1 MKLILISLIIFL
13 ILGCEGK
20 TITPEKKIENQTPPK
35 VIIEKEKLDKEE
47 NFKPEVKIKLKR
59 DGKDNYSW
67 EISGSDPDE
76 ILKVNEKFRRK
87 LSGEQSR

>member
-13 ILGCEGK
+13 ILGCEGNP
-20 TITPEKKIENQTPPK
+20 ITPEKKIENQTPPK